1 MWEIPREENRK
12 DFIFV
17 GLTLVL
23 TIVLF
28 LLPNEFQRE
37 AYPNSARARAVVRS
51 VDNSGVA
58 QFGLVRQGDQGVELE
73 ILKGEYKG
81 LEVKADNILMG
92 TMELDKIFEEGD
104 RVLAVLTFNPE
115 TREIVSAVAYDHYR
129 IDKEIILMILFVVL
143 LLAYAR
149 WTGLKALL
157 SFVFTGMIIWK
168 VLLPGYLRGWDP
180 VFLALASCAVLT
192 GVIIFLVAGMNKK
205 GLTAFLGG
213 FLGIVLTSLLAL
225 IFGGQFRIHGAVLK
239 FSETLLYSGYPHLN
253 LTRIFLAGIFLAAS
267 GAVMDLAM
275 DIAASMKE
283 LADKHPG
290 ISRKEL
296 LVSGVRVGRAVLGT
310 MTTTLLLAYSSGF
323 SAMMMVFIAQGTP
336 AVNVFNLSYVSAEIL
351 HTLVGSFGLVTV
363 APFTALTGAFIY
375 AEKSPTESGDSIPV
389 Q

>member
-1 MWEIPREENRK
+1 MWEIPREENKK
-12 DFIFV
+12 DFVFV
-17 GLTLVL
+17 GLTLML
-23 TIVLF
+23 TIILF
-28 LLPNEFQRE
+28 FLPNEFERD
-37 AYPNSARARAVVRS
+37 AYPNSTRAKALVTA
-51 VDNSGVA
+51 VDNSGIA
-58 QFGLVRQGDQGVELE
+58 RFGLVRQGDQGVQMK
-73 ILKGEYKG
+73 ILKGEYQG
-81 LEVKADNILMG
+81 QIVEANNILMG
-92 TMELDKIFEEGD
+92 TMELDKVFAEGD
-104 RVLAVLTFNPE
+104 KALAVLTFHPG

-129 IDKEIILMILFVVL
+129 IDKEIVLMILFVFL

-157 SFVFTGMIIWK
+157 SFIFTGLIIWK

-180 VFLALASCAVLT
+180 VSLALMTCAVLT

-213 FLGIVLTSLLAL
+213 FLGIILTAVLAMV
-225 IFGGQFRIHGAVLK
+225 FGGQFRIHGAVLK

-296 LVSGVRVGRAVLGT
+296 LVSGFRVGRAVLGT

-336 AVNVFNLSYVSAEIL
+336 AVNVFNLTYVSAEIL

-375 AEKSPTESGDSIPV
+375 AKS
-389 Q
+389 

>member
-1 MWEIPREENRK
+1 MLQIPHEENRK

-23 TIVLF
+23 TIILF
-28 LLPNEFQRE
+28 FLPNEFQRE
-37 AYPNSARARAVVRS
+37 AYPNSVRARALVSS

-58 QFGLVRQGDQGVELE
+58 RFGLVRQGDQMVNLKILNGEFKGMELE
-73 ILKGEYKG
+73 AG
-81 LEVKADNILMG
+81 NILMG
-92 TMELDKIFEEGD
+92 TMELDKIFAEGD
-104 RVLAVLTFNPE
+104 KALAILSLNPE

-129 IDKEIILMILFVVL
+129 IDKEIILMVLFVVL

-157 SFVFTGMIIWK
+157 SFIFTGLIIWK

-180 VFLALASCAVLT
+180 VFLALITCAVLT

-213 FLGIVLTSLLAL
+213 FLGIILTAVLAL
-225 IFGGQFRIHGAVLK
+225 VFGGEFKIHGAVLK

-290 ISRKEL
+290 ITRKEL
-296 LVSGVRVGRAVLGT
+296 LVSGFRVGRAVLGT

-336 AVNVFNLSYVSAEIL
+336 AVNVFNLTYVSAEIL
-351 HTLVGSFGLVTV
+351 HTIVGSFGLVTV
-363 APFTALTGAFIY
+363 APFTALTGALIY
-375 AEKSPTESGDSIPV
+375 AEK
-389 Q
+389 